1 MTLSSMRRNRAARA
15 SGGISLATLVLAA
28 LSWTQPA
35 VAQARHVDC
44 SGQLKVEN
52 LFDGSPPEKQQRQW
66 RISVNPEA
74 GYVKR
79 PPELAAGCLE
89 KKVEIC
95 GCEQGEDAVRC
106 RSLGIAPDGTEI
118 TMDFTLDWRTLVLRA
133 SGSRHQPKSGQM
145 IETTGEFACQ
155 AAAKP

>member
-1 MTLSSMRRNRAARA
+1 MTLVRMMRVLIAHDRRR
-15 SGGISLATLVLAA
+15 LAA
-28 LSWTQPA
+28 FLLWMTA
-35 VAQARHVDC
+35 LAGTEAAHAQARHVDC

-52 LFDGSPPEKQQRQW
+52 VFDGSPPVMQQRQW

-118 TMDFTLDWRTLVLRA
+118 TMDFTLDWRTLLLRA
-133 SGSRHQPKSGQM
+133 SGSRHQPKTGDM
-145 IETTGEFACQ
+145 TETTGEFACQ

>member
-1 MTLSSMRRNRAARA
+1 MTPALKMSVRAAVDR
-15 SGGISLATLVLAA
+15 SGRLACLLLIAA
-28 LSWTQPA
+28 LVGAAPA
-35 VAQARHVDC
+35 MAQVSHFDC
-44 SGQLKVEN
+44 SGPLKVEN
-52 LFDGSPPEKQQRQW
+52 PFDGSQPQRQQRQW

-106 RSLGIAPDGTEI
+106 RSMGIAPDGTEI
-118 TMDFTLDWRTLVLRA
+118 TMDFTLDRRTLVLRA
-133 SGSRHQPKSGQM
+133 SGNRHHPKSGHL

-155 AAAKP
+155 AAAVP